1 LPHKVT
7 QNDLLAQGILEAVP
21 IICEDFLP
29 LSAAGIFQ
37 SNFRSSSAKE
47 VDIMKHKKCPDI
59 KGFEDALRGPVLDMD
74 RLYRDAQD
82 ASLRACA
89 LKLGIDEQA
98 LIE

>member
-1 LPHKVT
+1 
-7 QNDLLAQGILEAVP
+7 
-21 IICEDFLP
+21 
-29 LSAAGIFQ
+29 
-37 SNFRSSSAKE
+37 
-47 VDIMKHKKCPDI
+47 MKHKKCPDI